1 MRTIYLLVLVL
12 SFSVLLYGSDKMN
25 KEFNVESGQHLEIDL
40 DTGGDIE
47 VIGWDKEVVSIT
59 IYTDEDDLEDYDI
72 DIEEFSKGVRVNI
85 DYWRRSNRHSGDMMV
100 RANVPLKFNAE
111 LNTMGGDI
119 LIKKIEGEF
128 DGQTMGGD
136 LGFVDLKGE
145 MEMSTM
151 GGDIQA
157 ENCELDGKVSTM
169 GGEVDFVDI
178 VGDINASTMGG
189 DITFR
194 NVKKSDNRSEGN
206 EVKISTMGG
215 EILVD
220 EAPFGADVSTMG
232 GDIVIKSAG
241 KYIVAQ
247 TMGGDIDV
255 RKLDGGI
262 DASTMGGDIDVV
274 MVGDPDEGDREV
286 DLSTKGGEIHLT
298 VPEGLSMEF
307 DLKIEIT
314 RRRDDYSI
322 HCDFPIDIEGPNG
335 KDSSWGSSRNYIY
348 GTGKVNGGKYKI
360 RIDTINGDIYIHKG
374 K

>member
-1 MRTIYLLVLVL
+1 MKTMNMLVFVL
-12 SFSVLLYGSDKMN
+12 SLAILSFGSDKIK
-25 KEFNVESGQHLEIDL
+25 KEFNVKSEQQLEIDL

-47 VIGWDKEVVSIT
+47 VIGWDKDIVEVTV
-59 IYTDEDDLEDYDI
+59 YVDENDLEDYDI
-72 DIEEFSKGVRVNI
+72 EIEEFSRGIMVNV
-85 DYWRRSNRHSGDMMV
+85 DNRRRHNHSGDMKV
-100 RANVPLKFNAE
+100 SAYVPFKFNVE

-119 LIKKIEGEF
+119 LIKQVEGEF
-128 DGQTMGGD
+128 GGQTMGGD

-145 MEMSTM
+145 MDMSTM

-169 GGEVDFVDI
+169 GGEVDFTDI

-189 DITFR
+189 DVTYK
-194 NVKKSDNRSEGN
+194 NLKKSDGRSKGK

-220 EAPFGADVSTMG
+220 DALFGADVNTMG

-241 KYIVAQ
+241 KFVVAQ

-262 DASTMGGDIDVV
+262 DANTMGGDIDVI
-274 MVGDPDEGDREV
+274 MVGDPSKGDREV

-298 VPEGLSMEF
+298 VPDGLSMEF

-314 RRRDDYSI
+314 HRKGEYKI
-322 HCDFPIDIEGPNG
+322 YCDFPIDIEGANG
-335 KDSSWGSSRNYIY
+335 KDSSWDSRRNYIY
-348 GTGKVNGGKYKI
+348 GTGKVNGGKNKI
-360 RIDTINGDIYIHKG
+360 RIDTVNGDIYIHKG

>member
-1 MRTIYLLVLVL
+1 MKSLLIILL
-12 SFSVLLYGSDKMN
+12 SLAISSMSYGTDKVK
-25 KEFNVESGQHLEIDL
+25 KEFDVKPGQKLEIDL

-47 VIGWDKEVVSIT
+47 VIGWDKNVVSVT
-59 IYTDEDDLEDYDI
+59 VYVDENDLEDYDVE
-72 DIEEFSKGVRVNI
+72 IEEYSKGVIVNI
-85 DYWRRSNRHSGDMMV
+85 DYLSRRHNHSGDMMV
-100 RANVPLKFNAE
+100 SVNVPIKFNVE

-119 LIKKIEGEF
+119 LLKNVQGEF

-145 MEMSTM
+145 MDMSTM

-169 GGEVDFVDI
+169 GGEVDFTDI
-178 VGDINASTMGG
+178 IGDINASTMGG
-189 DITFR
+189 DVTY
-194 NVKKSDNRSEGN
+194 NNLKKNDKRSEGE

-215 EILVD
+215 EIMID

-232 GDIVIKSAG
+232 GDIVIKSVG
-241 KYIVAQ
+241 NYLVAQ

-262 DASTMGGDIDVV
+262 DANTMGGDIDVI
-274 MVGDPDEGDREV
+274 MVGDPDKGDREV

-298 VPEGLSMEF
+298 VPAGLSMEF
-307 DLKIEIT
+307 DLKIEVT
-314 RRRDDYSI
+314 RRRDDYQI
-322 HCDFPIDIEGPNG
+322 HSDFPIDIEGPKG
-335 KDSSWGSSRNYIY
+335 KGSSWDSRRGYIY
-348 GTGKVNGGKYKI
+348 GTGTVNGGKNRI

>member
-1 MRTIYLLVLVL
+1 MKIFIMILLVLSINNL
-12 SFSVLLYGSDKMN
+12 LFSSEKMK
-25 KEFNVESGQHLEIDL
+25 KEFNVKSGEQLEIDL

-47 VIGWDKEVVSIT
+47 VTGWDKDIVSIT
-59 IYTDEDDLEDYDI
+59 VLTEDDDLDDYDI
-72 DIEEFSKGVRVNI
+72 DIEEYSKGVTVNI
-85 DYWRRSNRHSGDMMV
+85 DYRGRRHSHSGDMLIS
-100 RANVPLKFNAE
+100 ANVPLKFDVE

-119 LIKKIEGEF
+119 LIKNVDGEF

-136 LGFVDLKGE
+136 LGFIDLKGE
-145 MEMSTM
+145 MDMSTM

-169 GGEVDFVDI
+169 GGEIDFLDV

-189 DITFR
+189 DVTYKNI
-194 NVKKSDNRSEGN
+194 KKSDSRSDGN

-215 EILVD
+215 EITID
-220 EAPFGADVSTMG
+220 EALFGADVTTMG
-232 GDIVIKSAG
+232 GDIIIKSAG
-241 KYIVAQ
+241 KFVVAQ

-262 DASTMGGDIDVV
+262 DANTMGGDIDVV
-274 MVGDPDEGDREV
+274 MVGDPDKGDRDV

-307 DLKIEIT
+307 DLKIEFT
-314 RRRDDYSI
+314 RRKGDYNI
-322 HCDFPIDIEGPNG
+322 HCDFPIDIEEPNG
-335 KDSSWGSSRNYIY
+335 KDSSWGSHRNYIY
-348 GTGKVNGGKYKI
+348 GTGKVDGGKHKI